1 MYKIDVGLGFSII
14 KDAYE
19 SFNKEI
25 LDKKIGQHRVIL
37 NDNIINYYKSSA
49 SECNM
54 LPFVMTY
61 IQSIVGAGTKSVFY
75 PRDNVCS
82 DPKEELIACVLKT
95 PLKILISNTE
105 EFAGYKTKKI
115 DITTREN
122 IEEHD
127 FSHKFNWYVFPLSK
141 IANKSDDCN
150 DYITW
155 LRRLFTDE
163 EKITIV
169 DPFLLTKVN
178 LRIFLDSLLP
188 TISNDTEIR
197 IYSAIDQSRYKYRD
211 RITGEM
217 KEDDYHLEAERIIQ
231 DLNDNHNRKITI
243 CWCNYSNMHDRFIV
257 LPNCEIGLT
266 NSFNLLQKNQT
277 FDKSCRFSVNLDHRD
292 LPTTNEELLMS
303 ISRR

>member
-19 SFNKEI
+19 SYNKGI
-25 LDKKIGQHRVIL
+25 LVNKIGQHRVIL
-37 NDNIINYYKSSA
+37 NDNIIDYYMCSA

-54 LPFVMTY
+54 LPVVTTY
-61 IQSIVGAGTKSVFY
+61 IQSIVGDHTKVVFY
-75 PRDNVCS
+75 PRDNECS

-95 PLKILISNTE
+95 PLKILISDTE

-122 IEEHD
+122 IEKHD
-127 FSHKFNWYVFPLSK
+127 FSHKFNWYVFPLSRIVK
-141 IANKSDDCN
+141 KTDDCN
-150 DYITW
+150 NYITW
-155 LRRLFTDE
+155 LRRLFTNE
-163 EKITIV
+163 ERITIV
-169 DPFLLTKVN
+169 DPFLLAKVN
-178 LRIFLDSLLP
+178 LRIFIDSLLP

-197 IYSAIDQSRYKYRD
+197 IYSAIDKSRYKYRD
-211 RITGEM
+211 NISGEM
-217 KEDDYHLEAERIIQ
+217 KDADYHLEAERIIQ

-257 LPNCEIGLT
+257 LPNIEIELT
-266 NSFNLLQKNQT
+266 NSFNLLQKDQT
-277 FDKSCRFSVNLDHRD
+277 FDQTCRFSVYLDHRD

-303 ISRR
+303 MGRR